1 MFAWFPGNGSNPTQR
16 SLSEQLSETHLRGIS
31 DVLRFNGREQWSRIP
46 RIYSILRL
54 IDQLPTI
61 DIFLAQGIT
70 DYWFPFEHKTLPS
83 SLSPSA
89 MDLFLRTQ
97 HLVLTKSLDLERET
111 GQHKHFSHSD
121 DVPFIKVA
129 ELGQGGYGYVD
140 KVVSTVSYKEY
151 ARKLIPRTRTFKKD
165 RKVLKEFEHEL
176 AHLKKLKHGHIV
188 QFIGSYTDPR
198 FVSIIMSPVAD
209 CNLKEYLEVESIGSV
224 ERVSERRSFLR
235 TFFGC
240 LTSALCY
247 LHENCVRHKDIK
259 PQNVLVK
266 TNAVFLTDFGISFD
280 WTEVGKSTTSGD
292 TIRTL
297 RYCAPEVAKF
307 LPRNSSSDMW
317 SLGCVFLEIWTVLKE
332 ESVSRLY
339 THLEGPGSV
348 LSHYYLNPSG
358 VSSWLSILGSKG
370 LNSDN
375 APRSWIS
382 NLMQEDQKAR
392 WTAHMLLEAIVEV
405 NSDPETK
412 YIFSGLCCID
422 DLESAES
429 VHSWASVID
438 LAQPLDSVSF
448 QEPMDNVQLESAIT
462 SESSPE
468 PLVGTS
474 VGMPPRSS
482 SDNP

>member
-97 HLVLTKSLDLERET
+97 HLVLTKALDLERET
-111 GQHKHFSHSD
+111 GQHKHFSKSD

-165 RKVLKEFEHEL
+165 KKVLKAFEHEL
-176 AHLKKLKHGHIV
+176 AHLKKLKHSHIV

-266 TNAVFLTDFGISFD
+266 ANAVFLTDFGISFD

-292 TIRTL
+292 TVRTL

-307 LPRNSSSDMW
+307 LPRNSSS
-317 SLGCVFLEIWTVLKE
+317 GK
-332 ESVSRLY
+332 
-339 THLEGPGSV
+339 
-348 LSHYYLNPSG
+348 
-358 VSSWLSILGSKG
+358 SIHF
-370 LNSDN
+370 
-375 APRSWIS
+375 
-382 NLMQEDQKAR
+382 M
-392 WTAHMLLEAIVEV
+392 
-405 NSDPETK
+405 
-412 YIFSGLCCID
+412 
-422 DLESAES
+422 
-429 VHSWASVID
+429 
-438 LAQPLDSVSF
+438 
-448 QEPMDNVQLESAIT
+448 
-462 SESSPE
+462 
-468 PLVGTS
+468 
-474 VGMPPRSS
+474 
-482 SDNP
+482 